1 MKKFITIILALGLLH
16 TGASAQWYLYPG
28 GRNEEKQE
36 QTEAE
41 RQTQPQK
48 QTRPER
54 RQTRQEQAPEESVRE
69 PLRQLPESRIGTEGR
84 NSWFAEPLFG
94 RQSEVS
100 VTLALPIGAGSEK
113 PNANFLEMYSG
124 ALLALKDLGDEGV
137 KVKLKLVDTASGA
150 GLSPEDINGSD
161 LVIGPVSYNEM
172 LTALTLCDNG
182 KVLVSPLDPKTAKLA
197 ETSGIIQAPASWTS
211 QIDELVE
218 WVQEDLRPE
227 DQLIVVADPDSAG
240 RGEQYR
246 YLLDRLHGK
255 VLDFRTVSSVNAINF
270 IEGRTYRMLI
280 ASDSDSFLTG
290 TARAAAIE
298 AARNRD
304 IILYSTSRIRSTIGS
319 NVNDLHNTRTRL
331 TAAYYIDYGS
341 RKVKDF
347 ILSYRALF
355 KGEPG
360 SFAFQG
366 YDTMH
371 YFVKACHDYGRNWA
385 RRLPEFPEKGL
396 QSDFS
401 FNRRQGDGKL
411 NVAVRRVVYN
421 SDLTTSLVQ
430 D

>member
-36 QTEAE
+36 QTGAE

-69 PLRQLPESRIGTEGR
+69 PLRQLPENRTETGGR
-84 NSWFAEPLFG
+84 NSWFSEPLFG
-94 RQSEVS
+94 RQSGVS

-137 KVKLKLVDTASGA
+137 KVRLKLVDTASGG
-150 GLSPEDINGSD
+150 GLTREDVNGSD
-161 LVIGPVSYNEM
+161 LIIGPVSYNEM

-197 ETSGIIQAPASWTS
+197 ETSGIIQAPSSWTS

-255 VLDFRTVSSVNAINF
+255 VLDFRTVSSVSAIDF
-270 IEGRTYRMLI
+270 IEGRTCRMLI
-280 ASDSDSFLTG
+280 ASDSDSFLKP
-290 TARAAAIE
+290 R
-298 AARNRD
+298 
-304 IILYSTSRIRSTIGS
+304 
-319 NVNDLHNTRTRL
+319 HNTLLDIQDKEHHRL
-331 TAAYYIDYGS
+331 QRQRPPQYQDEAHRSLLHRLWLTEGQGLHTLLPSPLQGRAGFV
-341 RKVKDF
+341 R
-347 ILSYRALF
+347 LPGLRHHALF
-355 KGEPG
+355 REG
-360 SFAFQG
+360 
-366 YDTMH
+366 
-371 YFVKACHDYGRNWA
+371 
-385 RRLPEFPEKGL
+385 LP
-396 QSDFS
+396 
-401 FNRRQGDGKL
+401 
-411 NVAVRRVVYN
+411 
-421 SDLTTSLVQ
+421 
-430 D
+430 

>member
-69 PLRQLPESRIGTEGR
+69 PLRQLPESRTETGGR

-113 PNANFLEMYSG
+113 PNANFLEMYCG

-137 KVKLKLVDTASGA
+137 KVRLKFVDTASGA
-150 GLSPEDINGSD
+150 GLSPEDVNGSD

-211 QIDELVE
+211 QIDGSTN
-218 WVQEDLRPE
+218 WWNGCR
-227 DQLIVVADPDSAG
+227 
-240 RGEQYR
+240 
-246 YLLDRLHGK
+246 
-255 VLDFRTVSSVNAINF
+255 RTSGPKTSS
-270 IEGRTYRMLI
+270 
-280 ASDSDSFLTG
+280 
-290 TARAAAIE
+290 
-298 AARNRD
+298 
-304 IILYSTSRIRSTIGS
+304 
-319 NVNDLHNTRTRL
+319 
-331 TAAYYIDYGS
+331 
-341 RKVKDF
+341 
-347 ILSYRALF
+347 
-355 KGEPG
+355 
-360 SFAFQG
+360 
-366 YDTMH
+366 
-371 YFVKACHDYGRNWA
+371 
-385 RRLPEFPEKGL
+385 
-396 QSDFS
+396 
-401 FNRRQGDGKL
+401 
-411 NVAVRRVVYN
+411 
-421 SDLTTSLVQ
+421 
-430 D
+430 

>member
-69 PLRQLPESRIGTEGR
+69 PLRQLPESRTETGGR

-137 KVKLKLVDTASGA
+137 KIRLKLVDTASGA
-150 GLSPEDINGSD
+150 GLTREDVNGSD

-182 KVLVSPLDPKTAKLA
+182 KVHWCVL
-197 ETSGIIQAPASWTS
+197 S
-211 QIDELVE
+211 QHVV
-218 WVQEDLRPE
+218 WVLHRDR
-227 DQLIVVADPDSAG
+227 
-240 RGEQYR
+240 RGTWE
-246 YLLDRLHGK
+246 
-255 VLDFRTVSSVNAINF
+255 
-270 IEGRTYRMLI
+270 
-280 ASDSDSFLTG
+280 
-290 TARAAAIE
+290 
-298 AARNRD
+298 
-304 IILYSTSRIRSTIGS
+304 
-319 NVNDLHNTRTRL
+319 
-331 TAAYYIDYGS
+331 
-341 RKVKDF
+341 
-347 ILSYRALF
+347 
-355 KGEPG
+355 
-360 SFAFQG
+360 
-366 YDTMH
+366 
-371 YFVKACHDYGRNWA
+371 
-385 RRLPEFPEKGL
+385 
-396 QSDFS
+396 
-401 FNRRQGDGKL
+401 
-411 NVAVRRVVYN
+411 
-421 SDLTTSLVQ
+421 
-430 D
+430 